1 MLLAD
6 TERSLKLVRA
16 YYERAEDQ
24 ASLFEAGA
32 ARSRLVYLLASVA
45 NVLEAMAEWEPRD
58 LGRYERLEAL
68 DAARHPEEYSHAGVR
83 GIEAFES
90 SREATADL
98 YVMADALRR
107 VQVLLGTPRKIDLE
121 RLELPD

>member
-1 MLLAD
+1 VLLAD
-6 TERSLKLVRA
+6 AERSLKLVRA

-32 ARSRLVYLLASVA
+32 ARWRLVGLLATAA
-45 NVLEAMAEWEPRD
+45 NVLEAIAEWEPRD

-68 DAARHPEEYSHAGVR
+68 DAARYPDEYSRYDAR
-83 GIEAFES
+83 GIEAFEH
-90 SREATADL
+90 SRTATADL

-107 VQVLLGTPRKIDLE
+107 VQVLLGAPRKIDLE
-121 RLELPD
+121 RLERPD